1 MAVIANLTPC
11 LAKSKLNFFLYQ
23 LLVYLIIKNYFMA
36 KNTSV
41 LLGEHFEKFISRK
54 VSSGKYGSA
63 SEVVRTALRILEFEE
78 EKKSALIKA
87 LIKGEKSKRVENFDP
102 KAHLTQ
108 LHKKYL

>member
-1 MAVIANLTPC
+1 
-11 LAKSKLNFFLYQ
+11 
-23 LLVYLIIKNYFMA
+23 MA

-41 LLGEHFEKFISRK
+41 LLGEHFEKFISRE

-63 SEVVRTALRILEFEE
+63 SEVVRTALRILESEE

-87 LIKGEKSKRVENFDP
+87 LIKGEKSKRFETFDS
-102 KAHLTQ
+102 KTHLAQ